1 MKAFRSCYLLFFLN
15 IQKGR
20 GGDADRVRNCCA
32 EYSALKGVIEKVMEE
47 FLLKRLTAKQV

>member
-1 MKAFRSCYLLFFLN
+1 MFFLN

-20 GGDADRVRNCCA
+20 GGDADRVKNCCG

-47 FLLKRLTAKQV
+47 LMLKRVTAK

>member
-1 MKAFRSCYLLFFLN
+1 MFFLN